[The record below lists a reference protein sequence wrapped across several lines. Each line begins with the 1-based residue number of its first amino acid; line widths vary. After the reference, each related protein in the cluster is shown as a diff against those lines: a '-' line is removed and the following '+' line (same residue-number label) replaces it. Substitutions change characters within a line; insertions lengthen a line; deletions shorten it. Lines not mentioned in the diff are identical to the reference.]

1 MERITS
7 TKNPRVKEWASL
19 KHKKY
24 REQKGLFF
32 IEGTRLVEDALRS
45 NAPVETLLLSEGKRE
60 TGKIEEIIHTANALG
75 IELIEVNDAVISHVT
90 DTQSPQGVVAIVRHY
105 EHKLEESIQGQRDAL
120 YLALEQIQ
128 DPGNLGTMIRT
139 ADAVGATGVLIGS
152 GSVDLYNPK
161 VVRAT
166 MGSLFHLPVFEV
178 ELMNVLPAL
187 KERGIQLIG
196 TSVQADQTVYDIDLT
211 GNVVFVIGSEAH
223 GLSEEVRKL
232 LDTEVNIPMP
242 GSAESLNAAIA
253 SAVILYEA
261 VRQRMRSLA

>member
-7 TKNPRVKEWASL
+7 TKNARVKEWASL
-19 KHKKY
+19 KQKKY

-32 IEGTRLVEDALRS
+32 IEGTRLVEEAFRS
-45 NAPVETLLLSEGKRE
+45 GAPVETLLLSDSKRE
-60 TGKIEEIIHTANALG
+60 TGKLDEIIHMANDHG
-75 IELIEVNDAVISHVT
+75 VEMIEVNDAVISHVT
-90 DTQSPQGVVAIVRHY
+90 DTQTPQGVVAIVRYY
-105 EHKLEESIQGQRDAL
+105 EHDLEQSIQGKRDAL

-139 ADAVGATGVLIGS
+139 ADAVGATGVFIGL

-178 ELMNVLPAL
+178 DLLNVLPAL
-187 KERGIQLIG
+187 KERGIQVIG
-196 TSVQADQTVYDIDLT
+196 TSVQADQTVYDVDLT

-223 GLSEEVRKL
+223 GLSEEMRMLV
-232 LDTEVNIPMP
+232 DTEVNLPMP
-242 GSAESLNAAIA
+242 GSAESLNAAVA

-261 VRQRMRSLA
+261 VRQRMR